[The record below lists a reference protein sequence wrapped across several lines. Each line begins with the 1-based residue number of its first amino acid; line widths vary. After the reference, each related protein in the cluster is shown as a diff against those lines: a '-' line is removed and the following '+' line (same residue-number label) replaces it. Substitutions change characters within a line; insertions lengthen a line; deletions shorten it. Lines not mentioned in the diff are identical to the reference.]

1 MFGTCSIGMM
11 PLRTKNGLKMMS
23 KIDSFDNINSDSGL
37 LSIDSILEVV
47 ATLSKILSL
56 QTL

>member
-11 PLRTKNGLKMMS
+11 PLWIKNSLKMMI
-23 KIDSFDNINSDSGL
+23 KTDSFDNINSDSGL
-37 LSIDSILEVV
+37 LSIDSIFEVV